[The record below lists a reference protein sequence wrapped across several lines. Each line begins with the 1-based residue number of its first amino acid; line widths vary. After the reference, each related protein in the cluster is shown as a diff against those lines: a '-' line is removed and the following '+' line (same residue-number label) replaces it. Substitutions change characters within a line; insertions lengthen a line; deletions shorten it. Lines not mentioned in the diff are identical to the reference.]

1 MSLELSPIGVVTL
14 FLDSPAS
21 LSTFINVAVLDII
34 RDRIVCFVIHL
45 LVHIVLLFCLVSNL
59 FQDTNF
65 ISEVVYKS

>member
-1 MSLELSPIGVVTL
+1 MLLG
-14 FLDSPAS
+14 SPAS

-45 LVHIVLLFCLVSNL
+45 LVHIVLLFCLVSSF

-65 ISEVVYKS
+65 ISVVVNVYKS